1 MNMETPD
8 WEWVEEKMQSGPW
21 ESLSAADQQALSPW
35 YDATLFNRERALL
48 AFAQQGFMEDKAT
61 IVPPFVP
68 KVEKRKSSWTWWPW
82 MGVAAAC
89 LAGVWWWLA
98 VPEQGKELAYEP
110 QHNTTERNL
119 PSPEE
124 ASQMQV
130 ANDEQQAYRAP
141 FQHAPRVQP
150 VEEVILMKEE
160 DVEAEEEFQDI
171 PVVASRKQM
180 ATPTTATATMD
191 AFASENV
198 VSTHERNEMSA
209 NGSAGAATPSVSLG
223 QTTVRFYPPK
233 SWKKKDTLTRG
244 DTLFIRFS
252 RKGQSDTLVPAHHIA
267 P

>member
-21 ESLSAADQQALSPW
+21 ESLSAADQQVLSPW

-48 AFAQQGFMEDKAT
+48 SFAQQGFMEDKAT

-98 VPEQGKELAYEP
+98 VPEQGKEMAYEP
-110 QHNTTERNL
+110 PNKTTERNP
-119 PSPEE
+119 PSQEE
-124 ASQMQV
+124 TPGRQV
-130 ANDEQQAYRAP
+130 ASDEQKAYRAP
-141 FQHAPRVQP
+141 FQQSTRPQP
-150 VEEVILMKEE
+150 VEQVILMEKEE
-160 DVEAEEEFQDI
+160 VEAENADV

-180 ATPTTATATMD
+180 AAPATATMD

-198 VSTHERNEMSA
+198 VSTHERSEMSA
-209 NGSAGAATPSVSLG
+209 NGSAGAAPSSVSLG

-233 SWKKKDTLTRG
+233 SWKKKDTITRG

-252 RKGQSDTLVPAHHIA
+252 RKGQTDTLVPAQNLA